1 MSPKGG
7 LHEIIH
13 KYLDLKEINWIQH
26 IGYTQSSGKGKGT
39 PFQMASSTNSLVDG
53 KQVQDLIFLC
63 PGYDCYPE
71 GSAGSRCS

>member
-7 LHEIIH
+7 LHVIIH
-13 KYLDLKEINWIQH
+13 KYLDLKEMHWIQH
-26 IGYTQSSGKGKGT
+26 IGYTHSSWKGIGT

-53 KQVQDLIFLC
+53 KQVQDLIFLGT
-63 PGYDCYPE
+63 GYDCYPE